1 MSNHFSNEVDGQLK
15 FYQDFLPLVDRKL
28 TTDDIL
34 SDYTDGIVNGN
45 LLEFKVVINDIN
57 SVLFQAIKYLS
68 ACRIKGR
75 EIPKN
80 ILLVSL
86 TNQRVYVF
94 SSEDYLG
101 DIEKV
106 YFGGA
111 SLKNVGFSAGEP
123 LEVLEYDKNELDE
136 NRLIE
141 LLRTKQY
148 TKINI
153 DENCIVGWAER
164 FYRENKG
171 ANKSDFIGDHNGK
184 VKIIGEIRK
193 PEKLKDF
200 INPYT
205 GETNAQFQY
214 LMDKLNDTLQKKN
227 LGAFYTPEPYVVK
240 SLELVLGLGI

>member
-1 MSNHFSNEVDGQLK
+1 MFSHFSNEVDGQLK
-15 FYQDFLPLVDRKL
+15 FYQDYLPLVDKTL

-34 SDYTDGIVNGN
+34 ADYTDGYLNGN

-68 ACRIKGR
+68 ARRVKGR

-86 TNQRVYVF
+86 TNQKVYIF
-94 SSEDYLG
+94 SSEDYLS

-111 SLKNVGFSAGEP
+111 SLKNSGFSAGNPIET
-123 LEVLEYDKNELDE
+123 LEYGKSQFDE
-136 NRLIE
+136 SRLIS
-141 LLRTKQY
+141 LLRSKLY

-171 ANKSDFIGDHNGK
+171 AKKSDFIGDYTGK

-200 INPYT
+200 INPYV

-214 LMDKLNDTLQKKN
+214 LMDKLNDTLH
-227 LGAFYTPEPYVVK
+227 
-240 SLELVLGLGI
+240 